1 MRTCWSWVNLTDDRY
16 TWNEV
21 LSVTRLYWTIREKGN
36 GSTFA
41 SARMMDVSKAYDQLD
56 VSERTQ
62 LFLGVWLERQEVPS
76 AVIAKM
82 THYLNGES

>member
-1 MRTCWSWVNLTDDRY
+1 MTDDRY
-16 TWNEV
+16 SWNEV

-41 SARMMDVSKAYDQLD
+41 SARMYDISRAYDQLS
-56 VSERTQ
+56 VSERTA
-62 LFLGVWLERQEVPS
+62 LFLGVWLEQQDIPS

-82 THYLNGES
+82 THYLNGDS